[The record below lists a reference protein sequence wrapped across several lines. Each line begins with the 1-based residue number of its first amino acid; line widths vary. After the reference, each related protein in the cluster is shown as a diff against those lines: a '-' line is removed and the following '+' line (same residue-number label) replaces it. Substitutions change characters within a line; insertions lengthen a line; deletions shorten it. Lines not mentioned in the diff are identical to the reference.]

1 MEVAANT
8 ETGVEVLWQAAS
20 VVGLLCLVSAYL
32 VNQRGGCRPDSPRYL
47 AANAAGAGVLAAYS
61 AVIEEWVFVG
71 LEGFWCVASLFA
83 LITALKAKPGPESEA
98 RMIPERR
105 PPTSGRSEA

>member
-1 MEVAANT
+1 MEVAANMDA
-8 ETGVEVLWQAAS
+8 GVGTLWQAAS
-20 VVGLLCLVSAYL
+20 VAGLLCLVIAYL
-32 VNQRGGCRPDSPRYL
+32 VNQRGGCRADSPRYL

-83 LITALKAKPGPESEA
+83 LVTVLKAKPA
-98 RMIPERR
+98 
-105 PPTSGRSEA
+105 